1 MGILRLIW
9 PLGFVLPVS
18 LVALLLSSGWLCWVV
33 GAVVTGRVVV
43 DGAAVDAVVDV
54 VDATVEAAQMN
65 VNAKEIAANNNK
77 ETKCWSLVFLFSNCF
92 IC

>member
-43 DGAAVDAVVDV
+43 DGAAVDAVVDAEV
-54 VDATVEAAQMN
+54 VVVLEDAGSMVA
-65 VNAKEIAANNNK
+65 
-77 ETKCWSLVFLFSNCF
+77 
-92 IC
+92 